1 MFHEENTKYNRILSI
16 YTKLISGEVVDK
28 DKAADEHQVD
38 KRTIQRDIAAIRNFI
53 ENDFDSGMNKEV
65 VFDRSRNGYVLRDK
79 ESDFLTNSEILA
91 VCKILLESRS
101 LSKAEMMPILNKLV
115 EKCVPVQSK
124 KKVSALIE
132 NEKFHYIEPKHGT
145 NFVEQLWDIGTAI
158 QEHRIIEITY
168 TRMKYHKTVTRRLKP
183 AAIMVSEYY
192 FYLTAF
198 IDDNKLQEHFEQPND
213 LFPTLYRIDRI
224 DELKIT
230 DERFYVPYADK
241 FEEGEF
247 RKRVQFMYG
256 GKLQKI
262 KFTYKGESIEAVLD
276 RLPTAHVL
284 SEEDGVYTVEAEVF
298 GKGIDMW
305 LRSQG
310 EKVTVLE
317 GTETMK

>member
-1 MFHEENTKYNRILSI
+1 MPHEENTKYNRILSI

-28 DKAADEHQVD
+28 DRAADEHQVD
-38 KRTIQRDIAAIRNFI
+38 KCTIQRDIAAIRNFI
-53 ENDFDSGMNKEV
+53 ENDFDSSVNKEV
-65 VFDRSRNGYVLRDK
+65 VFDRSRNGYILRDK

-101 LSKAEMMPILNKLV
+101 LSKNEMMPILNKLV

-124 KKVSALIE
+124 KKVSSLIE

-168 TRMKYHKTVTRRLKP
+168 TRMKDRGTVVRRLKP

-198 IDDNKLQEHFEQPND
+198 IDDIDRKGHFENPDD
-213 LFPTLYRIDRI
+213 LFLTIYRIDRI
-224 DELKIT
+224 KEMKIT
-230 DERFYVPYADK
+230 DDRFYVPYANK

-276 RLPTAHVL
+276 RLPTAQVIV
-284 SEEDGVYTVEAEVF
+284 EEDDVYTVEAEVF

-310 EKVTVLE
+310 EKVSLISE
-317 GTETMK
+317 GNL